1 MRWRLLHS
9 IQTWLITQIAKFSSI
24 KSSWT
29 HQNICKQTSCPCST
43 SFRQHFDYIANA
55 SHFFCITGTKAT
67 NGRDQNHQ
75 RTRQK
80 PPTDDAKTTNGQ
92 DPNHHRTRPKPT
104 PRPSTPIKMHQCTSQ
119 EAKRVFLL
127 ALFTKKRATLLQ
139 RYMSLTTTR
148 NTVGANIVPFF

>member
-24 KSSWT
+24 ESSWT

-55 SHFFCITGTKAT
+55 SHFFLHH
-67 NGRDQNHQ
+67 RDQSHQ
-75 RTRQK
+75 WTRPK
-80 PPTDDAKTTNGQ
+80 PPTDETKTTNRRCHNGQ

-148 NTVGANIVPFF
+148 NTVGANMVPFF